1 MCIDEFDKMSD
12 IDRVAIHEVME
23 QQTVTIAK
31 AGIHASLNARCSVVA
46 AANPIYGGYDK
57 TKDAQTN
64 VGLPDSLLSRFD
76 LLFIVLDDLEPGHD
90 RKIADHVLRMHRYRR
105 PGQEGPVP
113 LGGGSDM
120 LTFEDEEE
128 DATTPV
134 FQKVNP
140 LLHGSIIEEAAAAAK
155 KAAAGG
161 KGGKKK
167 RGRKGKGKGNLD
179 GQLLSMEFFKKY
191 VHYAKNRIKPAM
203 TAEAAEMVTGMY
215 ADLRQKA
222 GKKTSPVTPRTL
234 ETMVRLSVAIAK
246 ARLSSKVDT
255 DDVEHAHSILS
266 YALYNDAEAVKKR
279 KRGTDDDDEEEEG
292 EEGAAGAEGG
302 DAEDAEENDDE
313 NDAAEGNDGKS
324 GKSASGKRRKAP
336 AVDEEEDMES
346 KRDMEAEPTST
357 TSTAAAAPAQGRV
370 DAFMRAIAEV
380 QDDGSD
386 EVTPEDLLER
396 IARYPEHGAKEFVL
410 AEVRGGRRVWGVWGL
425 GGGREQ
431 ERGGALLGIDAWGV
445 RVGVWMWVV
454 RWWSLGCVKMNRS
467 GRRCSL
473 RDLLHGG
480 FGDLQR
486 CTNTTP
492 CLLLLL
498 LPRPHSS
505 GALSLHLCRL
515 R

>member
-1 MCIDEFDKMSD
+1 MSD
-12 IDRVAIHEVME
+12 VDRVAIHEVME

-155 KAAAGG
+155 KAATGG

-279 KRGTDDDDEEEEG
+279 KRGTDDDDEEGG
-292 EEGAAGAEGG
+292 EDAAGAEGG
-302 DAEDAEENDDE
+302 DAEDAEEDDDE

-336 AVDEEEDMES
+336 EVDEEEDMES

-357 TSTAAAAPAQGRV
+357 TSTAAPAQGRV

-396 IARYPEHGAKEFVL
+396 IARYPEHGATEFVL
-410 AEVRGGRRVWGVWGL
+410 AEVREGRGGPGR
-425 GGGREQ
+425 REQ
-431 ERGGALLGIDAWGV
+431 ERQGG
-445 RVGVWMWVV
+445 VV
-454 RWWSLGCVKMNRS
+454 
-467 GRRCSL
+467 GRRHVGCTC
-473 RDLLHGG
+473 
-480 FGDLQR
+480 R
-486 CTNTTP
+486 CG
-492 CLLLLL
+492 CGLFIGEREGESIR
-498 LPRPHSS
+498 LPLFTVAWWVR
-505 GALSLHLCRL
+505 
-515 R
+515 